1 MDEISS
7 LLLKLERKVDRDNF
21 EEEEEKEQLEDS
33 LSSSNGLEIEESMQ
47 RIDSLDIEEEQKAL
61 EEEDQIDKSK
71 SKSKVQDKKTKN
83 VYRTDV

>member
-1 MDEISS
+1 
-7 LLLKLERKVDRDNF
+7 
-21 EEEEEKEQLEDS
+21 
-33 LSSSNGLEIEESMQ
+33 MQ

-71 SKSKVQDKKTKN
+71 SKSKVQDKETKN